1 MPANRTIAIASG
13 KGGVG
18 KTFVSANLCF
28 ALAQQL
34 GSLDKVIGMDL
45 DLGCGNL
52 NTCFGVRAPTGTI
65 NDFVFRRTPSLT
77 STITPTPI
85 PNLQLISGSYDGVID
100 SELKNGW
107 RSRLIDAIQML
118 DGNFTV
124 LDLAAGTS

>member
-1 MPANRTIAIASG
+1 MPTNRTIAIASG

-65 NDFVFRRTPSLT
+65 NDFVFGRTSSLT
-77 STITPTPI
+77 STMTTTPI
-85 PNLQLISGSYDGVID
+85 QNLRLISGSYDGVID
-100 SELKNGW
+100 SELKDGW
-107 RSRLIDAIQML
+107 RTRLIDAIHTLEGSFTIL
-118 DGNFTV
+118 D
-124 LDLAAGTS
+124 